1 MGIRFFW
8 DNEQHT
14 IMRIV
19 YEGVLVAQDYYEA
32 VEAVNA
38 LIQAEHHRVCVIDV
52 RYAVKSDPVNML
64 QLLQKLQH
72 STPPNFGIR
81 VLIGISPVTQMLLKI
96 GHTVV
101 PTVVER
107 IFSAH
112 SESEAYALIDLYFSA
127 EAEALG
133 QQLPHP

>member
-8 DNEQHT
+8 DNPQHT
-14 IMRIV
+14 VMRIV

-32 VEAVNA
+32 VELVNA
-38 LIQAEHHRVCVIDV
+38 LIQAESHRVCIIDD
-52 RYAVKSDPVNML
+52 RHAVKSDPVNML

-72 STPPNFGIR
+72 ATPSNFGIR

-96 GHTVV
+96 GHMMV
-101 PTVVER
+101 PSVVER

-112 SESEAYALIDLYFSA
+112 SESEAYALIDLYFNA
-127 EAEALG
+127 EVLASE
-133 QQLPHP
+133 QQIHPF